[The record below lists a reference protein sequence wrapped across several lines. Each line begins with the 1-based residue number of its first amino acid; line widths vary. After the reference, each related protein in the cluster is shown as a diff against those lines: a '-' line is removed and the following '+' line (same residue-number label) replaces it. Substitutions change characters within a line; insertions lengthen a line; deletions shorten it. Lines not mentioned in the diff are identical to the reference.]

1 MLTYRW
7 LGKWHLSE
15 AKERELCK
23 ELVGDDI
30 ESEAVPLTFSID
42 GAGVERKCVKPRW
55 PTYTR
60 WCQGWRGSASGPDGL
75 PIPDLVKKVVQLL
88 DQNDKYTSHTH
99 THRGYYL

>member
-7 LGKWHLSE
+7 LGKWHLKMDSE

-42 GAGVERKCVKPRW
+42 GG
-55 PTYTR
+55 
-60 WCQGWRGSASGPDGL
+60 RGGEEVRQAPMAYL
-75 PIPDLVKKVVQLL
+75 PDLVKKVVQLL
-88 DQNDKYTSHTH
+88 DQNDK
-99 THRGYYL
+99 